1 MNKKYKFR
9 KKNDMMNIWNIDM
22 KIAKTSTN
30 FTIKIIQI
38 DVIMNMIGGFS
49 TTL

>member
-1 MNKKYKFR
+1 
-9 KKNDMMNIWNIDM
+9 MMNIWNIDM

-38 DVIMNMIGGFS
+38 DVIMNMINVILE
-49 TTL
+49 T

>member
-30 FTIKIIQI
+30 FTIKILQI
-38 DVIMNMIGGFS
+38 DVIMNMINVILE
-49 TTL
+49 T

>member
-38 DVIMNMIGGFS
+38 DVIMNMINVILE
-49 TTL
+49 T

>member
-1 MNKKYKFR
+1 
-9 KKNDMMNIWNIDM
+9 M

-38 DVIMNMIGGFS
+38 DVIMNMINVILE
-49 TTL
+49 T